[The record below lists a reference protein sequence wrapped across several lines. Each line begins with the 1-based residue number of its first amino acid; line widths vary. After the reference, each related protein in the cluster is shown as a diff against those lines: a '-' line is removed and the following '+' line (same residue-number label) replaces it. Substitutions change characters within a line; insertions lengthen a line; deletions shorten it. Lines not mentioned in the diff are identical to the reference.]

1 MKGAF
6 PGGGGVRETSR
17 GMLAYSR
24 HHMSRR
30 QAGERGGGAMLL
42 KKGGGEAVVG
52 GAGDVEDRERERER

>member
-1 MKGAF
+1 M
-6 PGGGGVRETSR
+6 RETSR

-24 HHMSRR
+24 HQMSRR
-30 QAGERGGGAMLL
+30 QAGERGGGAILL